1 MHQTVARGYA
11 LLLRSV
17 GVVTA
22 AALVLLV
29 VVVSAAVVVRYFGLF
44 GGSLHWATEL
54 SRFTIVWV
62 AMLGSVVAFNQGA
75 HLAIALFQEA
85 LPPGARRA
93 VEVLAYLLSLV
104 FILALAWS
112 GFQLSLATMRQISP
126 ALGLPMGYAY
136 LGIPV
141 GATVIAIQSVLFA
154 IFPDI
159 RQHRAESGPG
169 APAGDA

>member
-54 SRFTIVWV
+54 SRFTIIWV
-62 AMLGSVVAFNQGA
+62 AMLGSVVAFD
-75 HLAIALFQEA
+75 H
-85 LPPGARRA
+85 
-93 VEVLAYLLSLV
+93 
-104 FILALAWS
+104 
-112 GFQLSLATMRQISP
+112 
-126 ALGLPMGYAY
+126 
-136 LGIPV
+136 
-141 GATVIAIQSVLFA
+141 
-154 IFPDI
+154 
-159 RQHRAESGPG
+159 
-169 APAGDA
+169 